1 MARRKV
7 RVRCSHD
14 ALVAELW
21 PYVRALALL
30 SPDVSRHAGS
40 VRFCEVCG
48 NSVELQYGAG
58 SYRPGLRVRV
68 VSEAYTARLTTEGIR
83 ASSRRYRVALGAS

>member
-1 MARRKV
+1 MGKRRIH
-7 RVRCSHD
+7 CSHD
-14 ALVAELW
+14 VLVAELW

-68 VSEAYTARLTTEGIR
+68 VSEAYTAQLTSKGIKV
-83 ASSRRYRVALGAS
+83 SPRRCRVALRPS